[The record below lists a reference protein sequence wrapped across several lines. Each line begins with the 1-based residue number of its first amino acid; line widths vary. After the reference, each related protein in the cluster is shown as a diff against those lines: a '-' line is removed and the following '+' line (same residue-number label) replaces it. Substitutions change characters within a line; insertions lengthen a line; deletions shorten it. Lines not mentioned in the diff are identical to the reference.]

1 MKYVVAVALFI
12 GGSVAV
18 YWGKRRQ
25 NPFYLLWSIF
35 LFVYGV
41 FSILE
46 GVTIHLDVLE
56 KFFED
61 LGITTVLYRDFI
73 LFRTYHVFQALSFI
87 FLFAASLEQSLIVP
101 PRASRIIAASLT
113 ILVLYFIV
121 IPLQE
126 TIYDFGSL
134 TIIIFDILTTEFYGF
149 IFGFIVLCS
158 ALLLIPVIVRYAK
171 TFSASNDKRIFWK
184 MIITIFLALM
194 LIGMAYITTIKHKV
208 EANHLNLGGFQLFEI
223 IYSFVGISIVA
234 IYQSQ
239 SVSHGIQAILVV
251 DKEGNPLIGY
261 SPSRKSR
268 ISFEEKIIAA
278 SGYLAGLF
286 HFIQDYVSTASD
298 EEFREIKTT
307 ASTLAFYSGE
317 SVFMIVQAKISGKL
331 LDKNTQLSLE
341 EIDKLLV
348 DFEANKLPDETQINK
363 IIGILDKNF
372 YLIS

>member
-1 MKYVVAVALFI
+1 VALFI